1 MLFFHTFLLTDG
13 IKRKADKGWG
23 KDGLYNYV
31 SQHKSHKYFNL
42 GTVSSSYILALPV
55 AGILDMN
62 AILSVCLLDVLL
74 VMLEVLLQI
83 TQQK

>member
-1 MLFFHTFLLTDG
+1 MYH
-13 IKRKADKGWG
+13 A
-23 KDGLYNYV
+23 
-31 SQHKSHKYFNL
+31 QHKSHKYFNL

-62 AILSVCLLDVLL
+62 AILSVCLLEVLL